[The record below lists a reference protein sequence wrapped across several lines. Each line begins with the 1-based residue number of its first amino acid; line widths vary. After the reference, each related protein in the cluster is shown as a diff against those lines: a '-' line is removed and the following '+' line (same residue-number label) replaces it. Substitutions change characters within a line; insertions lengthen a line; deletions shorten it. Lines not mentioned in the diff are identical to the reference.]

1 MAIANVSFN
10 YIIKGTVN
18 NIASLSYYPLIS
30 LILLILPLIV
40 LIITLTI
47 NISNK
52 TRMLILFFNII
63 YLLLLPSILIFIMGD
78 FELKFYI
85 YEVILNNNYLTTYFS
100 TISSDLA
107 GIYGFG
113 IWITIIFIIISVV
126 IFYYYKFK
134 ELYTCL
140 KKKYIYIFPI
150 VAIILPIVI
159 ATIYAYIFHVNWINA
174 FDIAS
179 TYASILTTII
189 LIVSYITFNPG

>member
-1 MAIANVSFN
+1 MAITNVSFN
-10 YIIKGTVN
+10 YIITGTVS
-18 NIASLSYYPLIS
+18 NIASLSYYPLIF

-40 LIITLTI
+40 LIITLII

-52 TRMLILFFNII
+52 TKILILFFNII

-85 YEVILNNNYLTTYFS
+85 YEVILHNNYITTYFS
-100 TISSDLA
+100 IISSDLV
-107 GIYGFG
+107 GIYSFG
-113 IWITIIFIIISVV
+113 IWITIIFIIISGA

-134 ELYTCL
+134 EVSTCL
-140 KKKYIYIFPI
+140 KKKYISIFPI
-150 VAIILPIVI
+150 VAIILSIVI

-179 TYASILTTII
+179 IDTSVLITII
-189 LIVSYITFNPG
+189 LIVYVITFNLG